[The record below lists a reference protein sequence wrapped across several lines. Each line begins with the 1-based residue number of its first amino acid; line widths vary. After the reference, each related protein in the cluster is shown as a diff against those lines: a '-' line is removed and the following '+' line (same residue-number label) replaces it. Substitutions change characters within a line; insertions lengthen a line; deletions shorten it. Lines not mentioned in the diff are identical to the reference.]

1 MYYSKLCVQFAIIGL
16 CNHMLYDILY
26 VQVDKIQKCSI
37 IIVYCLKEDSFMLA
51 KIWKKLLM
59 FILIIACLFNVI
71 TKLVKNMSLED
82 ELLSSAQY
90 IQNQQDAGILKNK

>member
-1 MYYSKLCVQFAIIGL
+1 
-16 CNHMLYDILY
+16 ML
-26 VQVDKIQKCSI
+26 S
-37 IIVYCLKEDSFMLA
+37 

-59 FILIIACLFNVI
+59 FILIIACLFNVV

-90 IQNQQDAGILKNK
+90 IQEQQDSETLK

>member
-1 MYYSKLCVQFAIIGL
+1 
-16 CNHMLYDILY
+16 
-26 VQVDKIQKCSI
+26 
-37 IIVYCLKEDSFMLA
+37 MLA

-59 FILIIACLFNVI
+59 FILIVACLFNVI

-90 IQNQQDAGILKNK
+90 IQDQQDAEKQENVIK